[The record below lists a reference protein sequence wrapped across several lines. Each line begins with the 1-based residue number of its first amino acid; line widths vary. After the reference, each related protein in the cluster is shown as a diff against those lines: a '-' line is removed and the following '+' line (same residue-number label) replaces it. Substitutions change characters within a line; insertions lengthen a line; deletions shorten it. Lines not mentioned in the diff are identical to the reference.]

1 MNACIK
7 PGHEPLEQLA
17 LAQHD
22 DRLLAQARGD
32 VAGALDARRL
42 AHAHEPHEQQRA
54 AREQPAGEAERRGE
68 GERAG
73 QHYASRARRSSA
85 VIAGTISLRSPTTA

>member
-42 AHAHEPHEQQRA
+42 AHPHEPHEQQRA
-54 AREQPAGEAERRGE
+54 AREQAAGEAERGGE
-68 GERAG
+68 GERAE
-73 QHYASRARRSSA
+73 ARTAERTTPRARGAAR
-85 VIAGTISLRSPTTA
+85 R